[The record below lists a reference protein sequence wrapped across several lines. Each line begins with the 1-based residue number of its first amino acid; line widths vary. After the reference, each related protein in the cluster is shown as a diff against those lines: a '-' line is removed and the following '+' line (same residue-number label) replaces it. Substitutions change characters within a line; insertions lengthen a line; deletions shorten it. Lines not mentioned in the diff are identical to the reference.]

1 MATWKQEH
9 IMLTKVGERALA
21 SAESGAGKIT
31 ITRIVG
37 STFNPSDIYNVNST
51 TGISS
56 NIVFN
61 IIDRKPVDSTSGTT
75 ITIQATN
82 NNVTAKFRM
91 NSLVVF
97 ATQSS
102 ISSGEFPYMIA
113 KTLNADEVD
122 LPAITPVTI
131 NFALTLLNT
140 RGGLLNITI
149 SNTGFVPIP
158 TYLIDMQDYQN
169 SVNAF
174 GVTTGSALTHS
185 LTSAFLNDHPITLKD
200 GASVKVKLGFN
211 LKAKSTLNVAGTGD
225 KKVLD
230 VMGNEIPD
238 DTFIK
243 GSMLNMMYDATRSAW
258 IVTGGEVLTA
268 SNGVKKVG
276 KDIQLVD
283 SGVLT
288 KHIKDLNVTTP
299 KLADKSVTL
308 GKLHDDLTRSL
319 DDKYVNVTGD
329 TMTGQLTIYNSNI
342 SFQEVGQ
349 TVPKA
354 KIRIASN
361 GNFDIGVNEDASS
374 NNVTAQIMLHSKNKP
389 KWYTP
394 TLGGKT
400 LATNEELDSEVSK
413 KVNKTGDK
421 MTGDIEF
428 NNSSGIVLM
437 DTGNSVKSKIRMS
450 PHNILD
456 IGVVEKGPDY
466 DTTQKINLFSKDKPI
481 WSNKSIGSLKLATEN
496 DVETAVSKRLN
507 KSGDTMTGPINFIN
521 ENFKGQIALKPNG
534 NLDLGS
540 LDTKCSVLNS
550 KERPLWYTND
560 TRGGMLA
567 LTRDIV
573 PSPEHC
579 VNLYDARDDGFTTG
593 RDRDSFN
600 LKRPYTDYDFLIIT
614 LSGDSGNYLGVSQI
628 TVSWLEKIRKMSI
641 GTGLEVINIATVT
654 DNYWGISNKSTPT
667 RFITYNYENSHI
679 WEVWGYKIQR

>member
-56 NIVFN
+56 NIAFN

-122 LPAITPVTI
+122 LPAITPVTL

-185 LTSAFLNDHPITLKD
+185 LTSTFLNDHPIMLKE

-225 KKVLD
+225 KKILD

-238 DTFIK
+238 DTFVK
-243 GSMLNMMYDATRSAW
+243 GSMLNMMYDDTRSAW

-319 DDKYVNVTGD
+319 NDKYVNVTGD

-361 GNFDIGVNEDASS
+361 GNFDIGVNEDSALD
-374 NNVTAQIMLHSKNKP
+374 NVTSQIMLHSKNKP

-394 TLGGKT
+394 SMGGKT
-400 LATNEELDSEVSK
+400 LATNEELDSEVAK
-413 KVNKTGDK
+413 KVNKTGD
-421 MTGDIEF
+421 
-428 NNSSGIVLM
+428 
-437 DTGNSVKSKIRMS
+437 
-450 PHNILD
+450 
-456 IGVVEKGPDY
+456 
-466 DTTQKINLFSKDKPI
+466 
-481 WSNKSIGSLKLATEN
+481 
-496 DVETAVSKRLN
+496 
-507 KSGDTMTGPINFIN
+507 TMTGNLKFTGINNVSFQ
-521 ENFKGQIALKPNG
+521 KGNSNNYHTIHTGGNAG
-534 NLDLGS
+534 ENLDLGS
-540 LDTKCSVLNS
+540 PTITESTNLCCKNRPEWYAGPNNPNNGALMKLKDISVTSGTVSHGQMLPIPTGFTEDECTWLLSINHSNINRIYMDINESGS
-550 KERPLWYTND
+550 KNMFDIQCWREGRKVHA
-560 TRGGMLA
+560 GMLC
-567 LTRDIV
+567 RGF
-573 PSPEHC
+573 
-579 VNLYDARDDGFTTG
+579 DGFAKT
-593 RDRDSFN
+593 FN
-600 LKRPYTDYDFLIIT
+600 GEEILYNK
-614 LSGDSGNYLGVSQI
+614 GNDNILFI
-628 TVSWLEKIRKMSI
+628 E
-641 GTGLEVINIATVT
+641 GTANYVCIAV
-654 DNYWGISNKSTPT
+654 KK
-667 RFITYNYENSHI
+667 
-679 WEVWGYKIQR
+679 V

>member
-9 IMLTKVGERALA
+9 ITLTKVGERALA

-37 STFNPSDIYNVNST
+37 STFNPSDIYNITNT

-61 IIDRKPVDSTSGTT
+61 IIGRKPIDSTSGTT

-122 LPAITPVTI
+122 LPTITPVTL

-140 RGGLLNITI
+140 RGGLLNITV

-185 LTSAFLNDHPITLKD
+185 LTSAFLNDHPIMLKE

-225 KKVLD
+225 KKILD

-243 GSMLNMMYDATRSAW
+243 GSMLNMMYDSSKSAW

-276 KDIQLVD
+276 KDMQLVD

-349 TVPKA
+349 AIPNA
-354 KIRIASN
+354 KIRIAPN
-361 GNFDIGVNEDASS
+361 GNFDIGVNEDSALD
-374 NNVTAQIMLHSKNKP
+374 NVTSQIMLHSKNKP

-394 TLGGKT
+394 STGGKT
-400 LATNEELDSEVSK
+400 LATNEELDSEVAK

-421 MTGDIEF
+421 MTGNLTFTGI
-428 NNSSGIVLM
+428 NNVSFQK
-437 DTGNSVKSKIRMS
+437 GNSNNYHTIRA
-450 PHNILD
+450 
-456 IGVVEKGPDY
+456 GGKAGE
-466 DTTQKINLFSKDKPI
+466 
-481 WSNKSIGSLKLATEN
+481 
-496 DVETAVSKRLN
+496 
-507 KSGDTMTGPINFIN
+507 
-521 ENFKGQIALKPNG
+521 

-540 LDTKCSVLNS
+540 STITESTNLCCKTRPEWYAGPNNPNNGALMKLKDISVTSGTVSHGQMLPIPTGFTEDECTWLLSINHS
-550 KERPLWYTND
+550 NIKRIYMDINESGSRNMFDIQCWREGRIVHAGILC
-560 TRGGMLA
+560 RGF
-567 LTRDIV
+567 
-573 PSPEHC
+573 
-579 VNLYDARDDGFTTG
+579 DGFAKT
-593 RDRDSFN
+593 FN
-600 LKRPYTDYDFLIIT
+600 GEEILYNK
-614 LSGDSGNYLGVSQI
+614 GNDNILFI
-628 TVSWLEKIRKMSI
+628 E
-641 GTGLEVINIATVT
+641 GTANYVCIAV
-654 DNYWGISNKSTPT
+654 KK
-667 RFITYNYENSHI
+667 
-679 WEVWGYKIQR
+679 V